1 MLGIAAVYCR
11 LAMTNNGLEDVTGV
25 KTDIKRYAI
34 HDGPGIRTTIFVKGC
49 PLRCRWCS
57 NPETW
62 ELYPQIYFKASLCR
76 ERGKCV
82 EQCPVDA
89 IGMNKDAKIDRGLCT
104 LCMKC
109 VEVCPH
115 RALTVVG
122 KEVTTGEMLAEAEKD
137 IIFYRKSGGGVTISG
152 GEPLFQPDFVSAI
165 LSLCHRRGISTTLD
179 TCGYAKPEIVRMILE
194 NVDLVLLDIKHMDP
208 VRHKKLTGLTNELIL
223 QNARLI
229 ASCCNVRIS
238 LPLIKGINDDRENIL
253 KTIEFA
259 ASLGVESID
268 IESFHRMGK
277 DKYEMLGMRDPFSSF
292 QRISS
297 NEVDEVASTIRACG
311 LKATKG
317 RTI

>member
-1 MLGIAAVYCR
+1 
-11 LAMTNNGLEDVTGV
+11 MTNNELEGATGV
-25 KTDIKRYAI
+25 ITEVIRYAI

-76 ERGKCV
+76 ECGKCV
-82 EQCPVDA
+82 EQCPVGA
-89 IGMNKDAKIDRGLCT
+89 IGLNKDAKIDRRLCT

-115 RALTVVG
+115 GALTIVG
-122 KEVTTGEMLAEAEKD
+122 KKVTAREMLGEVEKD
-137 IIFYRKSGGGVTISG
+137 RIFYRKSGGGVTISG

-165 LSLCHRRGISTTLD
+165 FSLCHRKGISTTLD
-179 TCGYAKPEIVRMILE
+179 TCGYAKPEIVKMILE

-208 VRHKKLTGLTNELIL
+208 VRHKKLTGLSNELIL
-223 QNARLI
+223 QNVRLI
-229 ASCCNVRIS
+229 ASSCNMRIS
-238 LPLIKGINDDRENIL
+238 LPLIKGINNDRGNIL

-259 ASLGVESID
+259 VSLGIESID
-268 IESFHRMGK
+268 VEPLHEMGRS
-277 DKYEMLGMRDPFSSF
+277 KYEMLGMKDPFSGF

-297 NEVDEVASTIRACG
+297 DDVDEVVNMIRSYG
-311 LKATKG
+311 LQVTKG

>member
-1 MLGIAAVYCR
+1 MR
-11 LAMTNNGLEDVTGV
+11 NNELESVTGV
-25 KTDIKRYAI
+25 ITDVKKYAI

-62 ELYPQIYFKASLCR
+62 ELYPQIYFKANLCR
-76 ERGKCV
+76 ECGKCV

-89 IGMNKDAKIDRGLCT
+89 IGLNKDAKIDRRLCT

-115 RALTVVG
+115 GALTIIGEKVTAR
-122 KEVTTGEMLAEAEKD
+122 EVLGEVQKD
-137 IIFYRKSGGGVTISG
+137 MIFYIKSGGGVTISG

-165 LSLCHRRGISTTLD
+165 LSLCHRKGISTTLD
-179 TCGYAKPEIVRMILE
+179 TCGHAKPEIVKTVLE

-208 VRHKKLTGLTNELIL
+208 VRHKKLTGLSNALIL

-229 ASCCNVRIS
+229 ASRCNMRIS
-238 LPLIKGINDDRENIL
+238 LPLIKGINNDRENIL

-259 ASLGVESID
+259 VSLGVESID
-268 IESFHRMGK
+268 VEFFHRMGR
-277 DKYEMLGMRDPFSSF
+277 DKYEMLGMKDPFSSF
-292 QRISS
+292 QGISS
-297 NEVDEVASTIRACG
+297 DEVDEVVSMIRSYG
-311 LKATKG
+311 LKVTKG

>member
-1 MLGIAAVYCR
+1 
-11 LAMTNNGLEDVTGV
+11 MTNNELEGVTGV
-25 KTDIKRYAI
+25 ITDVKKYAI

-89 IGMNKDAKIDRGLCT
+89 VGLNKDAKIDRRLCT
-104 LCMKC
+104 LCMEC

-115 RALTVVG
+115 GALTIVG
-122 KEVTTGEMLAEAEKD
+122 EKVTAGEVLGEVQKD

-165 LSLCHRRGISTTLD
+165 FSLCRKKGISTTLD
-179 TCGYAKPEIVRMILE
+179 TCGHAKPEIVKMILE

-208 VRHKKLTGLTNELIL
+208 VRHKKLTGLSNELIL

-229 ASCCNVRIS
+229 ASCCDMRIS
-238 LPLIKGINDDRENIL
+238 LPLIKGINNDRENIL

-277 DKYEMLGMRDPFSSF
+277 DKYEMLGMKDPFSSF

-297 NEVDEVASTIRACG
+297 DEVDEVVSMIRSYG
-311 LKATKG
+311 LKVTKG